1 MGNPLQKEFMNIYNE
16 PNGTQKLLTYMLDN
30 LSCES
35 PHVYLNPCVCV
46 RAPSAWAAPDQVVC
60 LAACVH
66 VWGKKESTRKKASE
80 KRKFSKKLRAQ
91 GYFNYLTGLDG
102 ILLIKKKEA

>member
-1 MGNPLQKEFMNIYNE
+1 M
-16 PNGTQKLLTYMLDN
+16 
-30 LSCES
+30 
-35 PHVYLNPCVCV
+35 
-46 RAPSAWAAPDQVVC
+46 C

-102 ILLIKKKEA
+102 ILLIKKRKLKVGDNLSMCYQQKFFM